1 MTIRDARGH
10 TVPTGSDAARR
21 QSILDLSMSI
31 PSIRSVASESEASQ
45 YVAQLRAAGITP
57 SDRDPA
63 FVWRRDLGVLQV
75 WNGTAW
81 RTQAQVEAELSV
93 LGDSPVSEGLA
104 IGVRPAILKAGI
116 YAAYSQDHQYGN
128 GYMDYV
134 TFQQPYPHKSASVV
148 LTPIYSTGTSP
159 NFNQGVMYYLDSVSR
174 NGFRAMIP
182 GESVPHAHAFSWLAM
197 GY

>member
-21 QSILDLSMSI
+21 QSLLDLSLSI

-45 YVAQLRAAGITP
+45 YVAQLRAAGITA

-75 WNGTAW
+75 WNGTVW

-104 IGVRPAILKAGI
+104 LGVRPAILKAGI
-116 YAAYSQDHQYGN
+116 YAAYSGDHSYGN
-128 GYMDYV
+128 GYMDYC
-134 TFQQPYPHKSASVV
+134 TFQQPYPRMCASVV
-148 LTPIYSTGTSP
+148 LTPIYSAGTSP
-159 NFNQGVMYYLDSVSR
+159 NFNQAVNYFVDSISR

-197 GY
+197 GH

>member
-21 QSILDLSMSI
+21 QSLLDLSMSI

-45 YVAQLRAAGITP
+45 YVAQLRAAGITA

-75 WNGTAW
+75 WNGTVW

-104 IGVRPAILKAGI
+104 LGVRPAILKAGI
-116 YAAYSQDHQYGN
+116 YAAYSGDHSYGN
-128 GYMDYV
+128 GYMDYC
-134 TFQQPYPHKSASVV
+134 TFQQPYPRMCASVV
-148 LTPIYSTGTSP
+148 LTPIYSAGTSP
-159 NFNQGVMYYLDSVSR
+159 NFNQAVNYFVDSISR

>member
-21 QSILDLSMSI
+21 QSLLDLSMSI

-45 YVAQLRAAGITP
+45 YVAQLRAAGITA

-75 WNGTAW
+75 WNGTVW

-104 IGVRPAILKAGI
+104 LGVRPAILKAGI
-116 YAAYSQDHQYGN
+116 YAAYSGDHSYGN
-128 GYMDYV
+128 GYMDYC
-134 TFQQPYPHKSASVV
+134 TFQQPYPRMCASVV
-148 LTPIYSTGTSP
+148 LTPIYSAGTSP
-159 NFNQGVMYYLDSVSR
+159 NFNQAVNYFVDSISR

-197 GY
+197 GH